1 MQTPTDLVARR
12 QQDLAEQQRA
22 GETAYRRNVETFTRM
37 FLSLG
42 VDVTR
47 LDGTR
52 FDPALT
58 EARGLAMSRWH
69 RLLQQEEQIAR
80 EEQALAA
87 RPKTRPAQPGD
98 QVLPDRTLAQRD
110 ADWQE
115 QTKAKRAALAELRK
129 LAAKERKELESIAK
143 P

>member
-1 MQTPTDLVARR
+1 MQTTPTDLVARR
-12 QQDLAEQQRA
+12 QQELAEQRRA
-22 GETAYRRNVETFTRM
+22 GEQAYRRNVEVFTSM

-52 FDPALT
+52 FDGQLL
-58 EARGLAMSRWH
+58 EARGLAASRWN
-69 RLLQQEEQIAR
+69 RLLQQEEQVAR

-129 LAAKERKELESIAK
+129 LAAKERKELEAFTR
-143 P
+143 

>member
-1 MQTPTDLVARR
+1 MRTPIDLMARR

-22 GETAYRRNVETFTRM
+22 SEQAYRRNVEVFTTM

-42 VDVTR
+42 SDVTR

-52 FDPALT
+52 HDPALT
-58 EARGLAMSRWH
+58 EARGLAMSRWN
-69 RLLQQEEQIAR
+69 RLLQQEQQIVR

-87 RPKTRPAQPGD
+87 RPKTRPPQPGD
-98 QVLPDRTLAQRD
+98 QTLPDRTLAQRD

-115 QTKAKRAALAELRK
+115 QTKAKRAALGELRK
-129 LAAKERKELESIAK
+129 LAAKERKELEAFTR
-143 P
+143 